1 MTQQTA
7 KAYDADAI
15 KILEGLEAVRKR
27 PAMYIGSTGVDGLHH
42 LLKEVVDNSVDE
54 AMAGFCDEIEV
65 VIHLDNSITVI
76 DNGRGI
82 PTEMHP
88 TQKRSAAEVVLT
100 VLHAGGKFDN
110 EAYSVSGG
118 LHGVGISVVNALS
131 EWLEMEIRQKGSVW
145 QQRYERGKPTA
156 PLKATGKTAK
166 HGTTITFKAD
176 PQIFE
181 TSEFSFDQIAQRLR
195 EQAFLN
201 RGLTISV
208 KDERS
213 GKEQRFSYKGGIVSF
228 VEHLNENKSPL
239 HEPIYIQR
247 QKDRLQLEVALQYND
262 GFAENLFSFAN
273 TINTRE
279 GGTHLVGFKAALTRT
294 VNNYASANN
303 LLKNETIT
311 GDDVREGLTA
321 VVSVKLP
328 NPQFEGQTK
337 TKLGNTEVKGVMEA
351 AANEALG
358 AYFEEHP
365 GIARQIVEKALNAA
379 RAREAARKARDLVR
393 RKGALDGASLPG
405 KLADCQERDPGKSE
419 LFVVEGDSAGGS
431 AKQGRD
437 RRTQAILPLKGKILN
452 VEKARFDK
460 MLSSDEICTLITAL
474 GTGIGADDFN
484 ADKLR
489 YHRIILMCDA
499 DTDGAHIRTL
509 LLTFFYRQMTQLVE
523 RGHIYIAQPPLYKVK
538 RGRHEQYL
546 KNEDAMKEYLLDAAV
561 EGIRLSSETMPEGR
575 SGAAL
580 KPLLRKLIR
589 YETLLNRVAH
599 QVPTELVEVLAL
611 QPEMTRE
618 LFSDPQALK
627 KVMATLKRDLTA
639 AFPNLSVTLELDQD
653 EEQKG
658 EVIRYALVQ
667 DGVRQEG
674 IVNDTLLASAE
685 ARELRLVSPFAI
697 GLGRPPYHL
706 AVQASASG
714 KSGAAA
720 AKGRKRQASQ
730 PEPSS
735 KPSPNPSD
743 DAEAEST
750 DAGGEVAPA
759 DAEPKSFV
767 IASQLVRAILELGKR
782 GLMIQ
787 RYKGLGEMN
796 PQQLWETTMDP
807 ERRTLLKVTLEDA
820 VMADEI
826 FTILM
831 GDQVEP
837 RRDFIQKHALEVRNL
852 DI

>member
-706 AVQASASG
+706 AVQAPASG
-714 KSGAAA
+714 KSGGAA
-720 AKGRKRQASQ
+720 AKGRKRQAAQ
-730 PEPSS
+730 PE
-735 KPSPNPSD
+735 PSPNPSD

-750 DAGGEVAPA
+750 EAGGELAPA

-807 ERRTLLKVTLEDA
+807 ERRTLLKVTLEDT

>member
-1 MTQQTA
+1 MTQQT

-65 VIHLDNSITVI
+65 VIHLDNSVTVI

-110 EAYSVSGG
+110 DAYSVSGG

-176 PQIFE
+176 SQIFE
-181 TSEFSFDQIAQRLR
+181 TGEFSFDQIAQRLR

-201 RGLTISV
+201 RGLTIGL

-239 HEPIYIQR
+239 HEPIYVQR

-321 VVSVKLP
+321 VISVKLP

-337 TKLGNTEVKGVMEA
+337 TKLGNTDVKGVMEA
-351 AANEALG
+351 ATNEALG

-365 GIARQIVEKALNAA
+365 GVARQIVEKALNAA

-460 MLSSDEICTLITAL
+460 MLSSEEICTLITAL

-509 LLTFFYRQMTQLVE
+509 LLTFFYRQMAQLVE

-618 LFSDPQALK
+618 LFADPQALK
-627 KVMATLKRDLTA
+627 KVMATLKRDLAA

-706 AVQASASG
+706 AAQAVPG
-714 KSGAAA
+714 KPAP
-720 AKGRKRQASQ
+720 KGRKRTAASATPAEPPEKTDQAGDEQ
-730 PEPSS
+730 PESA
-735 KPSPNPSD
+735 
-743 DAEAEST
+743 AE
-750 DAGGEVAPA
+750 

-807 ERRTLLKVTLEDA
+807 ERRTLLKVTLEDT